1 MKIKMNKIKLIFI
14 QTLLFFLI
22 TISNSF
28 GKALPPGSGV
38 ADVPANVLILL
49 DKSGSMGISSYTGAR
64 VNRTWQITAIS
75 NTGNVIVND
84 GSTLA
89 LSNITVSTSDGGG
102 LTLSSNDSA
111 SAAVPACTEDCA
123 GVCSGTSWESD

>member
-1 MKIKMNKIKLIFI
+1 M
-14 QTLLFFLI
+14 LLFFLI

-49 DKSGSMGISSYTGAR
+49 DKSGSMGASSYSGAR
-64 VNRTWQITAIS
+64 VNRTYQITPIS

-84 GSTLA
+84 GSTLRGVDHNNNA
-89 LSNITVSTSDGGG
+89 LTNF
-102 LTLSSNDSA
+102 
-111 SAAVPACTEDCA
+111 
-123 GVCSGTSWESD
+123 